1 MVILKNFFVKP
12 RTKKLLHRGLIC
24 DKISREEM
32 KGGELAMKE
41 SYRTVKSQATDE
53 IVEKRSRFIADVKPV
68 ETEEE
73 AIAFLEEIKKK
84 YWDAR
89 HHVYAYVLEENN
101 IQRYSDDGEPAGT
114 AGVPV
119 LDMIKK
125 EGLSNLIVVV
135 TRYFGGILLGTGGL
149 VHAYSKSAK
158 VGVEAAQPVTM
169 TLCCEMTV
177 ECDYSLLGKIQSEA
191 LGKGYVISGTDYAEN
206 VKISVLVPTSEVS
219 KFEADMIDKTN
230 GRVGIK
236 QGKIGYY

>member
-1 MVILKNFFVKP
+1 
-12 RTKKLLHRGLIC
+12 
-24 DKISREEM
+24 
-32 KGGELAMKE
+32 MKE
-41 SYRTVKSQATDE
+41 SYKTVKIQATDE

-73 AIAFLEEIKKK
+73 AVAFLEEIKKK

-89 HHVYAYVLEENN
+89 HHVYAYILEANN

-125 EGLSNLIVVV
+125 EGLTNLIVVV

-169 TLCCEMTV
+169 TLCCELTV
-177 ECDYSLLGKIQSEA
+177 ECDYSLLGKVQSESMNM
-191 LGKGYVISGTDYAEN
+191 GYTVSNTDYAEN
-206 VKISVLVPTSEVS
+206 VKISVLVPVNAVA
-219 KFEADMIDKTN
+219 KFESDMVDKTN
-230 GRVGIK
+230 GRVSIS

>member
-1 MVILKNFFVKP
+1 
-12 RTKKLLHRGLIC
+12 
-24 DKISREEM
+24 
-32 KGGELAMKE
+32 MKE
-41 SYRTVKSQATDE
+41 CYRTVKHSATDE

-73 AIAFLEEIKKK
+73 AVAFLEEIKKK
-84 YWDAR
+84 YWDAK

-119 LDMIKK
+119 LEMIKK

-158 VGVEAAQPVTM
+158 VGVEAAEPVTM
-169 TLCCEMTV
+169 TLCCEVTV

-191 LGKGYVISGTDYAEN
+191 LGKGYTVSNTDYAEN
-206 VKISVLVPTSEVS
+206 VKISVLVPTSEVLR
-219 KFEADMIDKTN
+219 FEADMVDKTN

>member
-1 MVILKNFFVKP
+1 
-12 RTKKLLHRGLIC
+12 
-24 DKISREEM
+24 
-32 KGGELAMKE
+32 MKE
-41 SYRTVKSQATDE
+41 SYRTVKHIASDE

-73 AIAFLEEIKKK
+73 AVAFLEEIKKK
-84 YWDAR
+84 YWDAK

-119 LDMIKK
+119 LEMIKK
-125 EGLSNLIVVV
+125 EELSNLIVVV

-158 VGVEAAQPVTM
+158 AGVEAAEPVTM
-169 TLCCEMTV
+169 TLCCEVTV

-191 LGKGYVISGTDYAEN
+191 LGKGYTVSNTDYAEN
-206 VKISVLVPTSEVS
+206 VKISVLVPTSEVLG
-219 KFEADMIDKTN
+219 FEADMIDKTN

>member
-1 MVILKNFFVKP
+1 
-12 RTKKLLHRGLIC
+12 
-24 DKISREEM
+24 
-32 KGGELAMKE
+32 MKE
-41 SYRTVKSQATDE
+41 SYKTVKHMATDE

-73 AIAFLEEIKKK
+73 AVAFLEEIKKK

-89 HHVYAYVLEENN
+89 HHVYAYILEENN

-125 EGLSNLIVVV
+125 EGLTNLIVVV

-177 ECDYSLLGKIQSEA
+177 ECDYSLLGKIQSEVCS
-191 LGKGYVISGTDYAEN
+191 KGYEISGTDYAEN
-206 VKISVLVPTSEVS
+206 VKISALVPVSEVS
-219 KFEADMIDKTN
+219 SFEADMIDKTN
-230 GRVGIK
+230 GRVSIK

>member
-1 MVILKNFFVKP
+1 
-12 RTKKLLHRGLIC
+12 
-24 DKISREEM
+24 
-32 KGGELAMKE
+32 MKE
-41 SYRTVKSQATDE
+41 SYKTVKQMATDE
-53 IVEKRSRFIADVKPV
+53 IVEKRSRFIADVKPI

-73 AIAFLEEIKKK
+73 AVAFLEEIKKK

-169 TLCCEMTV
+169 TLCCEMTFD
-177 ECDYSLLGKIQSEA
+177 CDYSLLGKIQSEA
-191 LGKGYVISGTDYAEN
+191 MNKGYQISGTDYAEN
-206 VKISVLVPTSEVS
+206 VKISVLVPVSEVS
-219 KFEADMIDKTN
+219 SFQAHMIDKTN
-230 GRVGIK
+230 GRTGIS

>member
-1 MVILKNFFVKP
+1 
-12 RTKKLLHRGLIC
+12 
-24 DKISREEM
+24 
-32 KGGELAMKE
+32 MKE
-41 SYRTVKSQATDE
+41 SYKTVKRMATDE
-53 IVEKRSRFIADVKPV
+53 IVEKRSRFIADVKPI

-73 AIAFLEEIKKK
+73 AVAFLEEIKKK

-89 HHVYAYVLEENN
+89 HHVYAYILEENN

-158 VGVEAAQPVTM
+158 AGVEAAQPVTM

-191 LGKGYVISGTDYAEN
+191 FAKGYEISGTDYAEN
-206 VKISVLVPTSEVS
+206 VKITVLVPVSEVS
-219 KFEADMIDKTN
+219 AFEADMIDKTN

>member
-1 MVILKNFFVKP
+1 
-12 RTKKLLHRGLIC
+12 
-24 DKISREEM
+24 
-32 KGGELAMKE
+32 MKE
-41 SYRTVKSQATDE
+41 RYRTIKMQATDE

-73 AIAFLEEIKKK
+73 AVAFLEEIKKK

-89 HHVYAYVLEENN
+89 HHVYAYILEDNN

-119 LDMIKK
+119 LEMIKK

-149 VHAYSKSAK
+149 VHAYSKAAK
-158 VGVEAAQPVTM
+158 AGVEAAQPITM
-169 TLCCEMTV
+169 NLCCEMTV
-177 ECDYSLLGKIQSEA
+177 ECDYTLLGKIQSEA
-191 LGKGYVISGTDYAEN
+191 MGKGYAINGTDYAEN
-206 VKISVLVPTSEVS
+206 VKISILVPVSELS

>member
-1 MVILKNFFVKP
+1 
-12 RTKKLLHRGLIC
+12 
-24 DKISREEM
+24 
-32 KGGELAMKE
+32 MKE
-41 SYRTVKSQATDE
+41 SYKTVKIQATDE

-73 AIAFLEEIKKK
+73 AVAFLEEIKKK

-169 TLCCEMTV
+169 TLCCEITV

-191 LGKGYVISGTDYAEN
+191 CARGYEISGTNYAEN
-206 VKISVLVPTSEVS
+206 VRISVLVPLSEVS
-219 KFEADMIDKTN
+219 KFEADIVDKTN
-230 GRVGIK
+230 GRAGIK